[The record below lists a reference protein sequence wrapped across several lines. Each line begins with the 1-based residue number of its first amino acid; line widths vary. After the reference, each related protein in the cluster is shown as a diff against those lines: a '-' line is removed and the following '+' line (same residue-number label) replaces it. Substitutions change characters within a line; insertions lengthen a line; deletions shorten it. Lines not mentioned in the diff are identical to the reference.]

1 MHSVQAFDGLSE
13 SGRKSGEALFLKF
26 GDERGDIGRKETG
39 RDGNQDNAEELTHD
53 VDAAFA
59 QKTFDAV
66 SHFQYEEHPHHVE
79 RERREDVD
87 SGIFGAQGD
96 KRGERS
102 GSGQQREDQRD
113 ESRFFDRALVLEDFD
128 V

>member
-39 RDGNQDNAEELTHD
+39 RDGNQDDAEKLTHD

-59 QKTFDAV
+59 
-66 SHFQYEEHPHHVE
+66 
-79 RERREDVD
+79 
-87 SGIFGAQGD
+87 
-96 KRGERS
+96 
-102 GSGQQREDQRD
+102 
-113 ESRFFDRALVLEDFD
+113 
-128 V
+128 